1 MRRYSDSVINAAA
14 LEVHSRYAYDGAGKI
29 SSITHAKSEIAV
41 GQAWNG
47 TATLPASISPTQTIA
62 AYHLSYDRDNRLVAF
77 ASYADRFRTAYSY
90 DATDQLTAATSST
103 IVGLAAPS
111 PLPATESYNLDL
123 NGNRRTSGGV
133 SQSASGTHNRL
144 QTDGTFNYTYDNEGN
159 TLTKTRIATGAV
171 TQFSWDHRNRLT
183 AVRERAGATAVVNKE
198 TIYAYDVF
206 DRKTL
211 DRFDSDGLSGSN
223 RDEVWVND
231 GQHPLLQ
238 YRDSDGV
245 GPAQPYRLANRYLHG
260 AVIDQILADEQY
272 ANGTGPVISSIV
284 ASPTPGTTLWAVADH
299 LGSVRDLVDNNGIT
313 RQHVVYDSFGRRL
326 SEVDRDASGTVI
338 ASTSAAA
345 VDTIFGYT
353 GREWDKDT
361 SLQYNRA
368 RWYDP
373 ATGRWLSEDPLGL
386 GPDRNPYRYVRNQ
399 PTTLTDPSG
408 LEPPALQAYNGP
420 WIGADSNPTPWWQVP
435 FVRDPR
441 SSNELRSPGMYHWVA
456 GNLYWRLGARDAVE
470 GVKAVCNDPLG
481 SAYNATIGLP
491 SNISSLIIHW
501 DEVPDLD
508 KQDLPAKIAT
518 GIVTGNIGGTPAG
531 MLPLKVSRTGYKF
544 RVLSREGSVLE
555 IVGDGPEGS
564 LYTIPEVINQGDTV
578 CLRGFDIDG
587 PGAGAF
593 SRYELKLL
601 VRDLVEQLGH
611 KPSMIRIEG
620 NPRTTGANPGK
631 QPRPITIPME

>member
-1 MRRYSDSVINAAA
+1 MSRSFPWLQMTDMRRYSHSVINAAA

-29 SSITHAKSEIAV
+29 SSITHAKSEIAA

-47 TATLPASISPTQTIA
+47 TATLPASITPSQTIA
-62 AYHLSYDRDNRLVAF
+62 AYHLSYDRDNRLTAF
-77 ASYADRFRTAYSY
+77 ASYTDRFRTAYSY

-111 PLPATESYNLDL
+111 PLPATESYNVDL

-159 TLTKTRIATGAV
+159 TLAKTRIATGAV

-183 AVRERAGATAVVNKE
+183 AVRERAGANAVVSKE

-223 RDEVWVND
+223 RDDLWVID

-272 ANGTGPVISSIV
+272 ASGTGPVLSGTV

-313 RQHVVYDSFGRRL
+313 RQHVVYDSFGNRL
-326 SEVDRDASGTVI
+326 SEVDRNAAGTVI
-338 ASTSAAA
+338 ASTNAAA

-373 ATGRWLSEDPLGL
+373 ATGRWLGEDPLGL
-386 GPDRNPYRYVRNQ
+386 EPDVNMYRYTKNG
-399 PTTLTDPSG
+399 PTTKTDPSG
-408 LEPPALQAYNGP
+408 LVETFPLAGPDGKPYDGPVPHPWQPGYGAHAQYVKGALAKYEYPKLLDPKPGPVVLSHRNGMPYRLWGTWKVSVCAYGGFTQAGHA
-420 WIGADSNPTPWWQVP
+420 WIRYENTVSGEVHTAGAYPVGSGGWTGQAVIVP
-435 FVRDPR
+435 GAQFDYAGDIKSSEGEWGRFSSRSVFVRNPKLFFR
-441 SSNELRSPGMYHWVA
+441 PGFSNRTENCSTY
-456 GNLYWRLGARDAVE
+456 ARDVWYQYTGE
-470 GVKAVCNDPLG
+470 WFWFNFPPGVDNPWEL
-481 SAYNATIGLP
+481 
-491 SNISSLIIHW
+491 
-501 DEVPDLD
+501 
-508 KQDLPAKIAT
+508 
-518 GIVTGNIGGTPAG
+518 AG
-531 MLPLKVSRTGYKF
+531 
-544 RVLSREGSVLE
+544 
-555 IVGDGPEGS
+555 
-564 LYTIPEVINQGDTV
+564 
-578 CLRGFDIDG
+578 DIDQANKVG
-587 PGAGAF
+587 PP
-593 SRYELKLL
+593 
-601 VRDLVEQLGH
+601 VV
-611 KPSMIRIEG
+611 
-620 NPRTTGANPGK
+620 PRFPPNNW
-631 QPRPITIPME
+631 EE